1 MASIIRRTED
11 VAAAC
16 ALYLDYIN
24 KKREASL
31 NRAVDKLMAEVKP
44 RWFRMVP
51 RYDSREDAIA
61 ALKRDERDF
70 FLFGSRYDQ
79 IMNWGWGTVEELEKL
94 QAMCKRAGVIRL
106 YTKDFEMLGGYLQ

>member
-51 RYDSREDAIA
+51 RYASREDAIA
-61 ALKRDERDF
+61 ALKRDDRDF
-70 FLFGSRYDQ
+70 FGSRYDQ

-106 YTKDFEMLGGYLQ
+106 ETEDFNLVKGYL